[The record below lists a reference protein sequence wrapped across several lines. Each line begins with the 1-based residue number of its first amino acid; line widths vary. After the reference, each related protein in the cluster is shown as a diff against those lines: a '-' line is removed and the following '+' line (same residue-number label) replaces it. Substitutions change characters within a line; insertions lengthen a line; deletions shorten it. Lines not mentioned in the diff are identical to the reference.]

1 MTITINNHRILPMQ
15 PGSAAGFSL
24 IELMVALVLGALVVL
39 GVVSVFLGNRT
50 TSDVT
55 NKVGQIQQAN
65 QVTFQLL
72 ARDLQHAGFVGCN
85 NFRHDKVRNLLNNP
99 QNQWWSNWETGIRPI
114 EQGKDVGYIAMPAN
128 VTRDPSSDAVVLMFA
143 RGTPVSVQN
152 HDVANNNITLVHND
166 IGLVNGEFVIACDA
180 MATVLFQITE
190 LTKVANQAK
199 AITIKHGI
207 TTTPAPGNASNLFG
221 SGVNGA
227 PVQQRLSQDS
237 ALVYPF
243 ESIAWYIGETDDPT
257 SKATPKAKIKNLYRA
272 MRIGTQVQHEEVIS
286 GVESMQLTYL
296 AHPNVSYVNGDN
308 NSVSGVNTRNINAV
322 KIVLTQRNT
331 TQDDLAQ
338 GLRTLSLVINVR
350 NDRRI

>member
-1 MTITINNHRILPMQ
+1 MMKASIQQKRIAIQ
-15 PGSAAGFSL
+15 GFSL

-39 GVVSVFLGNRT
+39 GVVSVFIGNRT

-55 NKVGQIQQAN
+55 QKVGQIQQAN

-72 ARDLQHAGFVGCN
+72 ARDIQHAGFVGCN
-85 NFRHDKVRNLLNNP
+85 NFRHDKVRNLINNA
-99 QNQWWSNWETGIRPI
+99 QNQWWSNWITGIRPI
-114 EQGKDVGYIAMPAN
+114 EQTKDLAVIGMPAG
-128 VTRDPSSDAVVLMFA
+128 VTRDAASDALVLMFA

-199 AITIKHGI
+199 AITIKHAV

-227 PVQQRLSQDS
+227 PVQQRLSQGT

-243 ESIAWYIGETDDPT
+243 ESIAWYVGQTLAADGRT
-257 SKATPKAKIKNLYRA
+257 TVKNLYRA
-272 MRIGTQVQHEEVIS
+272 TRIGTEVQHEEVITN
-286 GVESMQLTYL
+286 VESLQLTYL
-296 AHPNVSYVNGDN
+296 ATANANYVNGDD
-308 NSVSGVNTRNINAV
+308 NSVSGVNSRNISAV
-322 KIVLTQRNT
+322 KVVLTQPNT
-331 TQDDLAQ
+331 AQNDLAA
-338 GLRTLSLVINVR
+338 GLRTLSLVINIR